1 MNRFLQPSS
10 IDEASISYW
19 DISNEQI
26 IFLLSPSSVNSLLQ
40 LDWNLTYDWK
50 NPKLPVE
57 LWLLVVKMIF
67 FVKVF
72 CAASQCLL
80 ARNRGKGNFSKCESI
95 WHPLTFILFFGSS
108 NDTKSVITNA
118 EERSERIVVFEYS
131 YVHVMKFF
139 SAVAK
144 SYADVVTLIEGIFVA
159 QSIGSKKKYLY
170 D

>member
-67 FVKVF
+67 F
-72 CAASQCLL
+72 C
-80 ARNRGKGNFSKCESI
+80 
-95 WHPLTFILFFGSS
+95 
-108 NDTKSVITNA
+108 
-118 EERSERIVVFEYS
+118 
-131 YVHVMKFF
+131 
-139 SAVAK
+139 
-144 SYADVVTLIEGIFVA
+144 
-159 QSIGSKKKYLY
+159 QSILRRFTMFIGSESRKGKLFEMWIYLTPINFY
-170 D
+170 TFFLVPQTTRNLLSLTLRKGARESLCSSTRMFMLWSFFRRWQRVMRMWWRWLKAYLSHSR